1 MEGNSLNSFE
11 NLCKIFETRI
21 KLDKEKNIET
31 PPDVLINYEKYSKK
45 IDSIYNSKFE
55 KEIKP
60 LIVPAVTIE
69 KEEERLGKLI
79 SLLKSRLE
87 KREELENRFY
97 LTTGRYIKGLQL
109 VVSES
114 EFEDKKNRLETITK
128 YLDTRNEI
136 NTVNESISEL
146 KDKLSDE
153 VARQDEYIKKNK
165 IMEDELYNTFKDV
178 ISNDDYLSKLNE
190 DDIDTEIA
198 MVIDKVK
205 DNKETLDVTKDSVN
219 SLMISGDNDDYA
231 SYIEDAERSYFTW
244 KNRELLLKI
253 YSLVVKFED
262 NYNDLYEKR
271 DKINRIVRN
280 RRSIKDNLTIEVTDN
295 FSSFEDV
302 LKEQLDVLKNEKEVL
317 ENVSNYTN
325 RISFKEERLSELE
338 EANNSVEILSILR
351 EYGLIDTY
359 DNKEELEEV
368 PLETPEFE
376 KEDNGDEEEEEIF
389 VKEINP
395 YRIVDVID
403 YPKSLNIGLARL
415 KGESVREKVN
425 KKLNPTIKAPTFD
438 DITNEIDNSKEE
450 DKVIDTSN
458 NDLVDDKKLDNEG
471 VKEDIVTPTWDIPK
485 KEEVVTP
492 TWELPKKEDIIKKD
506 DTDIKVIND
515 DNIPVWGSNINTN
528 INTVEEVNTSNGSV
542 PIWNDT
548 FKTSESNNLNNN
560 ISTPSFDLKEENNK
574 EEMSSENM
582 FWVPV
587 SDSKLDANVFP
598 SIDIPVNNGFNG
610 TKDNFGFPDIN
621 N

>member
-153 VARQDEYIKKNK
+153 VAKQDEYIKKNK
-165 IMEDELYNTFKDV
+165 IMEDELYNSFKDV

-262 NYNDLYEKR
+262 NYNDLFEKR
-271 DKINRIVRN
+271 DKINKIIRN

-368 PLETPEFE
+368 PLETPELE
-376 KEDNGDEEEEEIF
+376 EDNGDEEEEIF

-450 DKVIDTSN
+450 DKAIDTSN

-471 VKEDIVTPTWDIPK
+471 VKEDIVTPTW
-485 KEEVVTP
+485 EA
-492 TWELPKKEDIIKKD
+492 PKKEDIIKKD

-542 PIWNDT
+542 PIWNNTLDNNSNSTDT
-548 FKTSESNNLNNN
+548 KIL
-560 ISTPSFDLKEENNK
+560 DNK
-574 EEMSSENM
+574 EDNA

>member
-153 VARQDEYIKKNK
+153 VAKQDEYIKKNK

-253 YSLVVKFED
+253 YSLVIKFED

-271 DKINRIVRN
+271 DKINKIVRN

-492 TWELPKKEDIIKKD
+492 TWEVPKKEDIIKKD

>member
-45 IDSIYNSKFE
+45 IDAIYNSKFE

-153 VARQDEYIKKNK
+153 VAKQDEYIKKNK

-262 NYNDLYEKR
+262 NYNDLFEKR
-271 DKINRIVRN
+271 DKINKIVRN

-368 PLETPEFE
+368 PLETPELE
-376 KEDNGDEEEEEIF
+376 EEDAKEEEIF

-471 VKEDIVTPTWDIPK
+471 VKEDIVTPTW
-485 KEEVVTP
+485 EV
-492 TWELPKKEDIIKKD
+492 PKKEDIIKKD

-542 PIWNDT
+542 PIWNNTLDNNSNSTDT
-548 FKTSESNNLNNN
+548 KIL
-560 ISTPSFDLKEENNK
+560 DNK
-574 EEMSSENM
+574 EDNA

-598 SIDIPVNNGFNG
+598 SIDIPTNNGFNG
-610 TKDNFGFPDIN
+610 SKDNFGFPDIN

>member
-153 VARQDEYIKKNK
+153 VAKQDEYIKKNK

-450 DKVIDTSN
+450 DKAIDTSN

-492 TWELPKKEDIIKKD
+492 TWEVPKKEDIIKKD

>member
-153 VARQDEYIKKNK
+153 VAKQDEYIKKNK

-262 NYNDLYEKR
+262 SYNDLYEKR

-368 PLETPEFE
+368 PLETPELE
-376 KEDNGDEEEEEIF
+376 EDAKEEEEIF

-450 DKVIDTSN
+450 DKVIDTSD

-471 VKEDIVTPTWDIPK
+471 VKEDIVTPTW
-485 KEEVVTP
+485 EV
-492 TWELPKKEDIIKKD
+492 PKKEDIIKKD

-515 DNIPVWGSNINTN
+515 NNIPVWGSNINTN

>member
-45 IDSIYNSKFE
+45 IDAIYNSKFE

-153 VARQDEYIKKNK
+153 VAKQDEYIKKNK

-253 YSLVVKFED
+253 YSPVVKFED
-262 NYNDLYEKR
+262 NYNDLFEKR
-271 DKINRIVRN
+271 DKINKIIRN
-280 RRSIKDNLTIEVTDN
+280 RRSIKENLTIEVTDN

-368 PLETPEFE
+368 PLETPELE
-376 KEDNGDEEEEEIF
+376 EDNGDEEEEIF

-450 DKVIDTSN
+450 DKAIDTSN

-492 TWELPKKEDIIKKD
+492 TWEAPKKEDIIKKD

-515 DNIPVWGSNINTN
+515 NNIPVWGSNINTN

-542 PIWNDT
+542 PIWNNTLDNNSNSTDT
-548 FKTSESNNLNNN
+548 KIL
-560 ISTPSFDLKEENNK
+560 DNK
-574 EEMSSENM
+574 EDNA

>member
-153 VARQDEYIKKNK
+153 VAKQDEYIKKNK

-302 LKEQLDVLKNEKEVL
+302 LKGQLDVLKNEKEVL

-368 PLETPEFE
+368 PLETSELE
-376 KEDNGDEEEEEIF
+376 EDNGDEEEIF

-471 VKEDIVTPTWDIPK
+471 VKEDIVTPTWDI
-485 KEEVVTP
+485 
-492 TWELPKKEDIIKKD
+492 PKKEDIIKKD

>member
-153 VARQDEYIKKNK
+153 VAKQDEYIKKNK
-165 IMEDELYNTFKDV
+165 IMEDELYNSFKDT
-178 ISNDDYLSKLNE
+178 ISDDDYLSKINE

-198 MVIDKVK
+198 VVIDKVK

-253 YSLVVKFED
+253 YSLVIKFED
-262 NYNDLYEKR
+262 NYNDLFEKR
-271 DKINRIVRN
+271 DKINKIIRN

-302 LKEQLDVLKNEKEVL
+302 LKDQLDVLKNEKEVL

-368 PLETPEFE
+368 PLETPELE
-376 KEDNGDEEEEEIF
+376 EDAKEEEEIF

-485 KEEVVTP
+485 KEEAVTP
-492 TWELPKKEDIIKKD
+492 TWEAPKKEDIIKKD

-542 PIWNDT
+542 PI
-548 FKTSESNNLNNN
+548 LNNTLDN
-560 ISTPSFDLKEENNK
+560 NSNSTDTKILDNK
-574 EEMSSENM
+574 EDNA

>member
-153 VARQDEYIKKNK
+153 VAKQDEYIKKNK
-165 IMEDELYNTFKDV
+165 IMEDELYNSFKDV

-205 DNKETLDVTKDSVN
+205 DNKETLDVTRDSVN

-271 DKINRIVRN
+271 DKINKIIRN

-368 PLETPEFE
+368 PLETPELE
-376 KEDNGDEEEEEIF
+376 EDNGDEEEEIF

-485 KEEVVTP
+485 KEEAVTP
-492 TWELPKKEDIIKKD
+492 TWEVPKKEDIIKKD

-528 INTVEEVNTSNGSV
+528 TNINTNINTVEEVNTSNGSV
-542 PIWNDT
+542 PIWNNTLDNNSNSTDT
-548 FKTSESNNLNNN
+548 KIL
-560 ISTPSFDLKEENNK
+560 DNK
-574 EEMSSENM
+574 EDNA

-610 TKDNFGFPDIN
+610 SKDNFGFPDIN

>member
-153 VARQDEYIKKNK
+153 VAKQDEYIKKNK
-165 IMEDELYNTFKDV
+165 IMEDELYNSFKDV

-262 NYNDLYEKR
+262 NYNDLFEKR
-271 DKINRIVRN
+271 DKINKIVRN

-368 PLETPEFE
+368 PLETPELE
-376 KEDNGDEEEEEIF
+376 EDNGDEEEEIF

-471 VKEDIVTPTWDIPK
+471 VKEDIVTPTW
-485 KEEVVTP
+485 EA
-492 TWELPKKEDIIKKD
+492 PKKEDIIKKD

-542 PIWNDT
+542 PIWNNTLDNNSNSTDT
-548 FKTSESNNLNNN
+548 KIL
-560 ISTPSFDLKEENNK
+560 DNK
-574 EEMSSENM
+574 EDNA

>member
-153 VARQDEYIKKNK
+153 VAKQDEYIKKNR

-253 YSLVVKFED
+253 YSLVIKFED
-262 NYNDLYEKR
+262 SYNDLFEKR
-271 DKINRIVRN
+271 DKINKIVRN

-359 DNKEELEEV
+359 DNKEELEGV
-368 PLETPEFE
+368 PLETSELE
-376 KEDNGDEEEEEIF
+376 EDNGDEEEIF

-492 TWELPKKEDIIKKD
+492 TWEVPKKEDIIKKD

>member
-153 VARQDEYIKKNK
+153 VAKQDEYIKKNK

-262 NYNDLYEKR
+262 NYNDLFEKR
-271 DKINRIVRN
+271 DKINKIIRN

-368 PLETPEFE
+368 PLETPELE
-376 KEDNGDEEEEEIF
+376 EEDAKEEEIF

-471 VKEDIVTPTWDIPK
+471 VKEDIVTPTW
-485 KEEVVTP
+485 EV
-492 TWELPKKEDIIKKD
+492 PKKEDIIKKD

-542 PIWNDT
+542 PIWNNTLDNNSNSTDT
-548 FKTSESNNLNNN
+548 KIL
-560 ISTPSFDLKEENNK
+560 DNK
-574 EEMSSENM
+574 EDNA

-598 SIDIPVNNGFNG
+598 SIDIPTNNGFNG
-610 TKDNFGFPDIN
+610 SKDNFGFPDIN

>member
-45 IDSIYNSKFE
+45 IDAIYNSKFE

-153 VARQDEYIKKNK
+153 VAKQDEYIKKNK

-262 NYNDLYEKR
+262 NYNDLFEKR
-271 DKINRIVRN
+271 DKINKIIRN
-280 RRSIKDNLTIEVTDN
+280 RRSIKENLTIEVTDN

-368 PLETPEFE
+368 PLETPELE
-376 KEDNGDEEEEEIF
+376 EDNGDEEEEIF

-471 VKEDIVTPTWDIPK
+471 VKEDIVTPTW
-485 KEEVVTP
+485 EA
-492 TWELPKKEDIIKKD
+492 PKKEDIIKKD

-542 PIWNDT
+542 PIWNNTLDNNSNSTDT
-548 FKTSESNNLNNN
+548 KIL
-560 ISTPSFDLKEENNK
+560 DNK
-574 EEMSSENM
+574 EDNA

>member
-153 VARQDEYIKKNK
+153 VAKQDEYIKKNK

-253 YSLVVKFED
+253 YSLVIKFED

-450 DKVIDTSN
+450 DKVIDTSD

-492 TWELPKKEDIIKKD
+492 TWEVPKKEDIIKKD

>member
-153 VARQDEYIKKNK
+153 VAKQDEYIKKNK

-253 YSLVVKFED
+253 YSLVIKFED
-262 NYNDLYEKR
+262 SYNDLFEKR
-271 DKINRIVRN
+271 DKINKIVRN

-359 DNKEELEEV
+359 DNKEELEGV
-368 PLETPEFE
+368 PLETSELE
-376 KEDNGDEEEEEIF
+376 EDNGDEEEIF

-450 DKVIDTSN
+450 DKVIDTSD

-492 TWELPKKEDIIKKD
+492 TWEVPKKEDIIKKD

>member
-253 YSLVVKFED
+253 YSLVIKFED
-262 NYNDLYEKR
+262 SYNDLFEKR
-271 DKINRIVRN
+271 DKINKIVRN

-368 PLETPEFE
+368 LLETSELE
-376 KEDNGDEEEEEIF
+376 KDDAKEEEEIF

-492 TWELPKKEDIIKKD
+492 TWEVPKKEDIIKKD

>member
-153 VARQDEYIKKNK
+153 VAKQDEYIKKNK

-244 KNRELLLKI
+244 KNRELLLKV

-262 NYNDLYEKR
+262 NYNDLFEKR
-271 DKINRIVRN
+271 DKINKIVRN

-368 PLETPEFE
+368 PLETPELE
-376 KEDNGDEEEEEIF
+376 EDNGDEEEEIF

-485 KEEVVTP
+485 KEEAVTP
-492 TWELPKKEDIIKKD
+492 TWEAPKKEDIIKKD

-515 DNIPVWGSNINTN
+515 DNIPVLGSNINTN

-542 PIWNDT
+542 PIWNNTLDNNSNSTDT
-548 FKTSESNNLNNN
+548 KIL
-560 ISTPSFDLKEENNK
+560 DNK
-574 EEMSSENM
+574 EDNA

-598 SIDIPVNNGFNG
+598 SIDILVNNGFNG

>member
-153 VARQDEYIKKNK
+153 VTKQDEYIKKNK
-165 IMEDELYNTFKDV
+165 IMEDELYNSFKDV

-271 DKINRIVRN
+271 DKINKIIRN

-368 PLETPEFE
+368 PLETPELE
-376 KEDNGDEEEEEIF
+376 EDNGDEEEEIF

-492 TWELPKKEDIIKKD
+492 TWEVPKKEDIIKKD

-528 INTVEEVNTSNGSV
+528 INKNINTVEEVNTSNGSV
-542 PIWNDT
+542 PIWNNTLDNSSNSTDT
-548 FKTSESNNLNNN
+548 KIL
-560 ISTPSFDLKEENNK
+560 DNK
-574 EEMSSENM
+574 EDNA

-598 SIDIPVNNGFNG
+598 SIDIPTNNGFNG

>member
-153 VARQDEYIKKNK
+153 VAKQDEYIKKNK

-271 DKINRIVRN
+271 DKINKIVRN

-368 PLETPEFE
+368 PLETPELE
-376 KEDNGDEEEEEIF
+376 EDAKEEEIF

-485 KEEVVTP
+485 KEEAVTP
-492 TWELPKKEDIIKKD
+492 TWEAPKKEDIIKKD

-542 PIWNDT
+542 PIWNNTLDNNSNSTDT
-548 FKTSESNNLNNN
+548 KIL
-560 ISTPSFDLKEENNK
+560 DNK
-574 EEMSSENM
+574 EDNA
-582 FWVPV
+582 FWIPV

>member
-153 VARQDEYIKKNK
+153 VAKQDEYIKKNK

-244 KNRELLLKI
+244 KNRELLLKV

-262 NYNDLYEKR
+262 NYNDLFEKR
-271 DKINRIVRN
+271 DKINKIVRN

-368 PLETPEFE
+368 PLETPELE
-376 KEDNGDEEEEEIF
+376 EDDAKEEEIF

-450 DKVIDTSN
+450 DKAIDTSN

-492 TWELPKKEDIIKKD
+492 TWEAPKKEDIIKKD

-542 PIWNDT
+542 PIWNNTLDNNSNSTDT
-548 FKTSESNNLNNN
+548 KIL
-560 ISTPSFDLKEENNK
+560 DNK
-574 EEMSSENM
+574 EDNA

>member
-153 VARQDEYIKKNK
+153 VAKQDEYIKKNK
-165 IMEDELYNTFKDV
+165 IMEDELYNSFKDV

-262 NYNDLYEKR
+262 NYNDLFEKR
-271 DKINRIVRN
+271 DKINKIIRN

-359 DNKEELEEV
+359 DNKEELEEA
-368 PLETPEFE
+368 PLETPELE
-376 KEDNGDEEEEEIF
+376 EDNGDEEEEIF

-485 KEEVVTP
+485 KEEAVTP
-492 TWELPKKEDIIKKD
+492 TWEVPKKEDIIKKD
-506 DTDIKVIND
+506 DTDVKVIND

-542 PIWNDT
+542 PIWNNTLDNNSNSTDT
-548 FKTSESNNLNNN
+548 KIL
-560 ISTPSFDLKEENNK
+560 DNK
-574 EEMSSENM
+574 EDNA

>member
-153 VARQDEYIKKNK
+153 VAKQDEYIKKNK

-253 YSLVVKFED
+253 YSLVIKFED

-368 PLETPEFE
+368 PLETSELE
-376 KEDNGDEEEEEIF
+376 EDNGDEEEIF

-450 DKVIDTSN
+450 DKVIDTSD

-492 TWELPKKEDIIKKD
+492 TWEVPKKEDIIKKD

>member
-1 MEGNSLNSFE
+1 MEGNSLISFE

-153 VARQDEYIKKNK
+153 VAKQDEYIKKNK
-165 IMEDELYNTFKDV
+165 IMEDELYNSFKDT
-178 ISNDDYLSKLNE
+178 ISDDDYLSKINE

-198 MVIDKVK
+198 VVIDKVK

-253 YSLVVKFED
+253 YSLVIKFED
-262 NYNDLYEKR
+262 NYNDLFEKR
-271 DKINRIVRN
+271 DKINKIIRN

-302 LKEQLDVLKNEKEVL
+302 LKDQLDVLKNEKEVL

-368 PLETPEFE
+368 PLETPELE
-376 KEDNGDEEEEEIF
+376 EDAKEEEEIF

-485 KEEVVTP
+485 KEEAVTP
-492 TWELPKKEDIIKKD
+492 TWEAPKKEDIIKKD

-542 PIWNDT
+542 PIWNNTLDNNSNSTDT
-548 FKTSESNNLNNN
+548 KIL
-560 ISTPSFDLKEENNK
+560 DNK
-574 EEMSSENM
+574 EDNA

>member
-153 VARQDEYIKKNK
+153 VAKQDEYIKKNK

-244 KNRELLLKI
+244 KNRELLLKV

-262 NYNDLYEKR
+262 NYNDLFEKR
-271 DKINRIVRN
+271 DKINKIVRN

-368 PLETPEFE
+368 PLETPELE
-376 KEDNGDEEEEEIF
+376 EDAKEEEEIF

-471 VKEDIVTPTWDIPK
+471 VKEDIVTPTW
-485 KEEVVTP
+485 EA
-492 TWELPKKEDIIKKD
+492 PKKEDIIKKD

-542 PIWNDT
+542 PIWNNTLDNNSNSTDT
-548 FKTSESNNLNNN
+548 KIL
-560 ISTPSFDLKEENNK
+560 DNK
-574 EEMSSENM
+574 EDNA

>member
-368 PLETPEFE
+368 PLETPELE
-376 KEDNGDEEEEEIF
+376 EDNGDEEEIF

-450 DKVIDTSN
+450 DKAIDTSN

-471 VKEDIVTPTWDIPK
+471 VKEYIVTPTW
-485 KEEVVTP
+485 EA
-492 TWELPKKEDIIKKD
+492 PKKEDIIKKD
-506 DTDIKVIND
+506 DTDIKAIND

>member
-153 VARQDEYIKKNK
+153 VAKQDEYIKKNK
-165 IMEDELYNTFKDV
+165 IMEDELYNSFKDV

-244 KNRELLLKI
+244 KNRELLLKV

-262 NYNDLYEKR
+262 NYNDLFEKR
-271 DKINRIVRN
+271 DKINKIVRN

-368 PLETPEFE
+368 PLETPELG
-376 KEDNGDEEEEEIF
+376 EDAKEEEEIF

-471 VKEDIVTPTWDIPK
+471 VKEDIVTPTW
-485 KEEVVTP
+485 EA
-492 TWELPKKEDIIKKD
+492 PKKEDIIKKD

-542 PIWNDT
+542 PIWNNTLDNNSNSTDT
-548 FKTSESNNLNNN
+548 KIL
-560 ISTPSFDLKEENNK
+560 DNK
-574 EEMSSENM
+574 EDNA

>member
-153 VARQDEYIKKNK
+153 VAKQDEYIKKNK

-244 KNRELLLKI
+244 KNRELLLKV

-271 DKINRIVRN
+271 DKINKIVRN

-368 PLETPEFE
+368 PLETPELE
-376 KEDNGDEEEEEIF
+376 EDDAKEEEIF

-450 DKVIDTSN
+450 DKAIDTSN

-492 TWELPKKEDIIKKD
+492 TWEVPKKEDIIKKD

-528 INTVEEVNTSNGSV
+528 INTVEDVNTSNGSV
-542 PIWNDT
+542 PIWNNTLDNNSNSTDT
-548 FKTSESNNLNNN
+548 KIL
-560 ISTPSFDLKEENNK
+560 DNK
-574 EEMSSENM
+574 EDNA

-610 TKDNFGFPDIN
+610 SKDNFGFPDIN

>member
-153 VARQDEYIKKNK
+153 VAKQDEYIKKNK

-244 KNRELLLKI
+244 KNRELLLKV

-262 NYNDLYEKR
+262 NYNDLFEKR
-271 DKINRIVRN
+271 DKINKIVRN

-368 PLETPEFE
+368 PLETPELE
-376 KEDNGDEEEEEIF
+376 EDAKEEEEIF

-485 KEEVVTP
+485 KE
-492 TWELPKKEDIIKKD
+492 DIIKKD

-542 PIWNDT
+542 PIWNNTLDNNSNSTDT
-548 FKTSESNNLNNN
+548 KIL
-560 ISTPSFDLKEENNK
+560 DNK
-574 EEMSSENM
+574 EDNA

>member
-153 VARQDEYIKKNK
+153 VAKQDEYIKKNK
-165 IMEDELYNTFKDV
+165 IMEDELYNSFKDT
-178 ISNDDYLSKLNE
+178 ISDDDYLSKLNE

-253 YSLVVKFED
+253 YSLVIKFED
-262 NYNDLYEKR
+262 NYNDLFEKR
-271 DKINRIVRN
+271 DKINKIIRN

-368 PLETPEFE
+368 PLETPELE
-376 KEDNGDEEEEEIF
+376 EDNGDEEEEIIAR
-389 VKEINP
+389 EINP

-450 DKVIDTSN
+450 DKAIDTSN

-492 TWELPKKEDIIKKD
+492 TWEAPKKEDIIKKD

-528 INTVEEVNTSNGSV
+528 INTVEEVNTSNGNV
-542 PIWNDT
+542 PIWNNTLDNNSNSTDT
-548 FKTSESNNLNNN
+548 KIL
-560 ISTPSFDLKEENNK
+560 DNK
-574 EEMSSENM
+574 EDNA

>member
-45 IDSIYNSKFE
+45 IDAIYNSKFE

-153 VARQDEYIKKNK
+153 VAKQDEYIKKNK

-262 NYNDLYEKR
+262 NYNDLFEKR
-271 DKINRIVRN
+271 DKINKIVRN

-368 PLETPEFE
+368 PLETPELE
-376 KEDNGDEEEEEIF
+376 EEDAKEEEIF

-485 KEEVVTP
+485 KE
-492 TWELPKKEDIIKKD
+492 DIIKKD

-542 PIWNDT
+542 PIWNNTLDNNSNSTDT
-548 FKTSESNNLNNN
+548 KIL
-560 ISTPSFDLKEENNK
+560 DNK
-574 EEMSSENM
+574 EDNA

>member
-153 VARQDEYIKKNK
+153 VTKQDEYIKKNK
-165 IMEDELYNTFKDV
+165 IMEDELYNSFKDV

-262 NYNDLYEKR
+262 NYNDLFEKR
-271 DKINRIVRN
+271 DKINKIIRN
-280 RRSIKDNLTIEVTDN
+280 RRSIKDNLTIEITDN

-368 PLETPEFE
+368 PLGTPELE
-376 KEDNGDEEEEEIF
+376 ENNGDEEEEIF

-450 DKVIDTSN
+450 DKAIDTSN

-485 KEEVVTP
+485 KEDIVTP
-492 TWELPKKEDIIKKD
+492 TWEVPRKEDIIKKD

-515 DNIPVWGSNINTN
+515 DSIPVWGSNINTN

-542 PIWNDT
+542 PIWNNTLDNNSNSTDT
-548 FKTSESNNLNNN
+548 KIL
-560 ISTPSFDLKEENNK
+560 DNK
-574 EEMSSENM
+574 EDNA

>member
-153 VARQDEYIKKNK
+153 VANQDEYIKKNK

-219 SLMISGDNDDYA
+219 SLMISGDKDDYA

-262 NYNDLYEKR
+262 NYNDLFEKR
-271 DKINRIVRN
+271 DKINKIVRN

-368 PLETPEFE
+368 PLETPELE
-376 KEDNGDEEEEEIF
+376 EDAKEEEEIF

-471 VKEDIVTPTWDIPK
+471 VKEDIVTPTW
-485 KEEVVTP
+485 EA
-492 TWELPKKEDIIKKD
+492 PKKEDIIKKD

-542 PIWNDT
+542 PIWNNTLDNNSNSTDT
-548 FKTSESNNLNNN
+548 KIL
-560 ISTPSFDLKEENNK
+560 DNK
-574 EEMSSENM
+574 EDNA

>member
-45 IDSIYNSKFE
+45 IDSIYNGKFE

-153 VARQDEYIKKNK
+153 VAKQDEYIKKNK
-165 IMEDELYNTFKDV
+165 IMEDELYNSFKDV

-244 KNRELLLKI
+244 KNRELLLKV

-262 NYNDLYEKR
+262 NYNDLFEKR
-271 DKINRIVRN
+271 DKINKIVRN

-368 PLETPEFE
+368 PLETPELG
-376 KEDNGDEEEEEIF
+376 EDAKEEEEIF

-492 TWELPKKEDIIKKD
+492 TWEAPKKEDIIKKD

-542 PIWNDT
+542 PIWNNTLDNNSNSTDT
-548 FKTSESNNLNNN
+548 KIL
-560 ISTPSFDLKEENNK
+560 DNK
-574 EEMSSENM
+574 EDNA

-610 TKDNFGFPDIN
+610 SKDNFGFPDIN
-621 N
+621 S

>member
-153 VARQDEYIKKNK
+153 VAKQDEYIKKNK

-244 KNRELLLKI
+244 KNRELLLKV

-262 NYNDLYEKR
+262 NYNDLFEKR
-271 DKINRIVRN
+271 DKINKIVRN

-368 PLETPEFE
+368 PLETPELE
-376 KEDNGDEEEEEIF
+376 EDNGDEEEEIF

-471 VKEDIVTPTWDIPK
+471 VKEDIVTPTW
-485 KEEVVTP
+485 EA
-492 TWELPKKEDIIKKD
+492 PKKEDIIKKD

-542 PIWNDT
+542 PIWNNTLDNNSNSTDT
-548 FKTSESNNLNNN
+548 KIL
-560 ISTPSFDLKEENNK
+560 DNK
-574 EEMSSENM
+574 EDNA

-610 TKDNFGFPDIN
+610 SKDNFGFPDIN
-621 N
+621 S

>member
-153 VARQDEYIKKNK
+153 VAKQDEYIKKNK
-165 IMEDELYNTFKDV
+165 IMEDELYNSFKDV

-244 KNRELLLKI
+244 KNRELLLKV

-262 NYNDLYEKR
+262 NYNDLFEKR
-271 DKINRIVRN
+271 DKINKIVRN

-368 PLETPEFE
+368 PLETPELE
-376 KEDNGDEEEEEIF
+376 EDAKEEEEIF

-471 VKEDIVTPTWDIPK
+471 VKEDIVTPTW
-485 KEEVVTP
+485 EA
-492 TWELPKKEDIIKKD
+492 PKKEDIIKKD

-542 PIWNDT
+542 PIWNNTLDNNSNSTDT
-548 FKTSESNNLNNN
+548 KIL
-560 ISTPSFDLKEENNK
+560 DNK
-574 EEMSSENM
+574 EDNA

>member
-153 VARQDEYIKKNK
+153 VAKQDEYIKKNK

-262 NYNDLYEKR
+262 NYNDLFEKR
-271 DKINRIVRN
+271 DKINKIIRN
-280 RRSIKDNLTIEVTDN
+280 RRSIKENLTIEVTDN

-351 EYGLIDTY
+351 EYGLIS
-359 DNKEELEEV
+359 NA
-368 PLETPEFE
+368 F
-376 KEDNGDEEEEEIF
+376 N
-389 VKEINP
+389 
-395 YRIVDVID
+395 D
-403 YPKSLNIGLARL
+403 YC
-415 KGESVREKVN
+415 
-425 KKLNPTIKAPTFD
+425 
-438 DITNEIDNSKEE
+438 
-450 DKVIDTSN
+450 
-458 NDLVDDKKLDNEG
+458 
-471 VKEDIVTPTWDIPK
+471 
-485 KEEVVTP
+485 
-492 TWELPKKEDIIKKD
+492 
-506 DTDIKVIND
+506 
-515 DNIPVWGSNINTN
+515 
-528 INTVEEVNTSNGSV
+528 
-542 PIWNDT
+542 
-548 FKTSESNNLNNN
+548 
-560 ISTPSFDLKEENNK
+560 
-574 EEMSSENM
+574 
-582 FWVPV
+582 
-587 SDSKLDANVFP
+587 
-598 SIDIPVNNGFNG
+598 
-610 TKDNFGFPDIN
+610 
-621 N
+621 

>member
-153 VARQDEYIKKNK
+153 VAKQDEYIKKNK

-244 KNRELLLKI
+244 KNRELLLKV

-262 NYNDLYEKR
+262 NYNDLFEKR
-271 DKINRIVRN
+271 DKINKIVRN

-368 PLETPEFE
+368 PLETPELE
-376 KEDNGDEEEEEIF
+376 EDNGDEEEEIF

-471 VKEDIVTPTWDIPK
+471 VKEDIVTPTW
-485 KEEVVTP
+485 EA
-492 TWELPKKEDIIKKD
+492 PKKEDIIKKD

-542 PIWNDT
+542 PIWNNTLDNNSNSTDT
-548 FKTSESNNLNNN
+548 KIL
-560 ISTPSFDLKEENNK
+560 DNK
-574 EEMSSENM
+574 EDNA

>member
-153 VARQDEYIKKNK
+153 VAKQDEYIKKNK

-271 DKINRIVRN
+271 DKINKIIRN

-368 PLETPEFE
+368 PLETPELE
-376 KEDNGDEEEEEIF
+376 EEDAKEEEIF

-471 VKEDIVTPTWDIPK
+471 VKEDIVTPTW
-485 KEEVVTP
+485 EA
-492 TWELPKKEDIIKKD
+492 PKKEDIIKKD

-542 PIWNDT
+542 PIWNNTLDNNSNSTDT
-548 FKTSESNNLNNN
+548 KIL
-560 ISTPSFDLKEENNK
+560 DNK
-574 EEMSSENM
+574 EDNA

>member
-45 IDSIYNSKFE
+45 IDAIYNSKFE

-153 VARQDEYIKKNK
+153 VAKQDEYIKKNK

-262 NYNDLYEKR
+262 NYNDLFEKR
-271 DKINRIVRN
+271 DKINKIIRN

-368 PLETPEFE
+368 PLETPELE
-376 KEDNGDEEEEEIF
+376 EDNGDEEEEIF

-485 KEEVVTP
+485 KE
-492 TWELPKKEDIIKKD
+492 DIIKKD

-542 PIWNDT
+542 PIWNNTLDNNSNSTDT
-548 FKTSESNNLNNN
+548 KIL
-560 ISTPSFDLKEENNK
+560 DNK
-574 EEMSSENM
+574 EDNA

>member
-153 VARQDEYIKKNK
+153 VAKQDEYIKKNK

-253 YSLVVKFED
+253 YSLVIKFED

-368 PLETPEFE
+368 PLETPELE
-376 KEDNGDEEEEEIF
+376 EDNGDEEEIF

-492 TWELPKKEDIIKKD
+492 TWEVPKKEDIIKKD